1 MWGWCWLASLFSS
14 LPQKNL
20 PPLLPSPRS
29 YFFLFTRLTHLGFF
43 FFLSFLLPFIC
54 RYQSTDP
61 EQAYVDEMA
70 HKLAMMQVQG
80 TAQAAVLA
88 GQGQMFRGLQN
99 FSAQHQ
105 EQHGGVGQDPSQMMG
120 GGGGYGGG
128 ARAAATARAAASTAE
143 AAAAAA
149 ASAAAMAVA
158 MAVARAAE
166 IGEGTGGAIS
176 EGNTCMEGSS
186 PDNTHIYY
194 AGGGFESGFTLVSSA
209 AGDAAQSAQSRAEGA
224 RRF

>member
-88 GQGQMFRGLQN
+88 SQGQMMRGLQGY
-99 FSAQHQ
+99 SAHHQ
-105 EQHGGVGQDPSQMMG
+105 QHGGGAGDPSQMMG

-128 ARAAATARAAASTAE
+128 
-143 AAAAAA
+143 
-149 ASAAAMAVA
+149 
-158 MAVARAAE
+158 
-166 IGEGTGGAIS
+166 GK
-176 EGNTCMEGSS
+176 
-186 PDNTHIYY
+186 
-194 AGGGFESGFTLVSSA
+194 GGGYGKGGGKYRGGGGGGGGV
-209 AGDAAQSAQSRAEGA
+209 GGGYGGGYGGGKGGGN
-224 RRF
+224 RRGGGHRRGNH